1 LAQITSPG
9 AATPEGQSLID
20 SVTQPGPGLPGNLA
34 DQDPNPVEPGDD
46 APLPPAAATTKADT
60 RERILDV
67 ALDLFTRQGFD
78 GTSLRQIAESLGLTK
93 AALYY
98 HFESKDDILLALHMR
113 MHEFGREALLKMRND
128 GPITLEQWSELLD
141 EVVDITLAQ
150 RPLFLMHERNQ
161 AALEKLHREEHDAEH
176 EDLQNQFR
184 LVLADTRIPI
194 EDRVRM
200 SASFGV
206 LFSGLVLAGDA
217 FSSMT
222 DEELGG
228 LLRQILHDVL
238 GG

>member
-1 LAQITSPG
+1 
-9 AATPEGQSLID
+9 
-20 SVTQPGPGLPGNLA
+20 
-34 DQDPNPVEPGDD
+34 
-46 APLPPAAATTKADT
+46 
-60 RERILDV
+60 V

-78 GTSLRQIAESLGLTK
+78 GTSLRQIAEELGLTK

-113 MHEFGREALLKMRND
+113 LHEFGREALLEMAE
-128 GPITLEQWSELLD
+128 GPITLEQWGKLLD
-141 EVVDITLAQ
+141 EMVDASLAQ
-150 RPLFLMHERNQ
+150 RQLFLMHERNQ
-161 AALEKLHREEHDAEH
+161 AALEKLHNEAHEAEH

-206 LFSGLVLAGDA
+206 LFSGLFLAGDA
-217 FSSMT
+217 FSSMA

-228 LLRQILHDVL
+228 LLRRILHDVL